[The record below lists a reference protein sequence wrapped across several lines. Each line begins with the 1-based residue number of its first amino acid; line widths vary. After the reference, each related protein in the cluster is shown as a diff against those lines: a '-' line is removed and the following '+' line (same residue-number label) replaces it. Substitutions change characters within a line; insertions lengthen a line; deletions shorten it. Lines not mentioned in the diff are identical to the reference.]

1 MQPPQSYPPQP
12 PAKNGFVK
20 PLLIGC
26 GVVLVVFIIA
36 GGAIG
41 WFAFRAVGTALH
53 GASSVAQVAQNAASS
68 AQQAAAQAG
77 ASPDAGQAAAE
88 GAAVLKSLVNGGKG
102 PVATLTREQLKADLP
117 ASVGSLART
126 NAESSS
132 GSFSGISGT
141 TASATYGGGSGGS
154 ISVDIT
160 DAANMAGLTTLMDV
174 AMNIS
179 SEDDNGYEKTVQVG
193 DVKVHEKW
201 QNEGKHAEL
210 IGIVAGRFVVQ
221 VTGNGVDVG
230 DDEKAFASVDTAKLA
245 ADAAAAK
252 K

>member
-1 MQPPQSYPPQP
+1 MQPPQNYPQQP

-26 GVVLVVFIIA
+26 GVVLVVFIVA
-36 GGAIG
+36 GGVIG

-77 ASPDAGQAAAE
+77 ASPDPAQAAAA
-88 GAAVLKSLVNGGKG
+88 GAAVLKSFVNGGKG

-117 ASVGSLART
+117 AAVGSFTRT

-141 TASATYGGGSGGS
+141 TASATYSGGSGS

-179 SEDDNGYEKTVQVG
+179 SEDDSGYEKTVQLG

-230 DDEKAFASVDTAKLA
+230 EDEKAFASIDAAKLA